1 LTNSSSLGDGAQN
14 FALGGD
20 YRFEVTLNGFVFNV
34 LGAPI
39 TLEPGNLVFSTAESM
54 FDVTF
59 TSGTIA
65 LWDNAANIHI
75 TDLQFQSGGASGIQ
89 LVAGSFIGDITL
101 NTLLGAANCTAAS
114 CDPYLLNSS
123 GGSLAGAGL
132 ELFTITTTT
141 GSARVTDGSAP
152 APAPFAGSNFATNTL
167 VANFQDNGQ
176 STSFSGSVV
185 PEPESYALMLAGL
198 CLIGYMARRRTQPAS
213 ITIIITMPM
222 RLSCWPELDK
232 PVNKEPQVRADI
244 ATNSRSSGPM

>member
-1 LTNSSSLGDGAQN
+1 
-14 FALGGD
+14 
-20 YRFEVTLNGFVFNV
+20 
-34 LGAPI
+34 
-39 TLEPGNLVFSTAESM
+39 
-54 FDVTF
+54 
-59 TSGTIA
+59 
-65 LWDNAANIHI
+65 
-75 TDLQFQSGGASGIQ
+75 

-141 GSARVTDGSAP
+141 GSARVTDGNAP
-152 APAPFAGSNFATNTL
+152 APDPFAGSNFATNTL

-176 STSFSGSVV
+176 STNFSGSVV

-198 CLIGYMARRRTQPAS
+198 CLIGYMARRRKQPAS

-244 ATNSRSSGPM
+244 ATNSRSSGPI